1 MAGNPPGQTPQAI
14 KLKKISDIQY
24 DTLRGFEKAA
34 ILVNYLGPEA
44 SKKLLRNMDD
54 ADIRKLITLMH
65 KFRII
70 PIEVTKKVL
79 EEFYD
84 LISESEDYIFSDGP
98 ASKETII
105 DALGEERARGILGHL
120 NMASTSSRTLESLE
134 LVDAKSLAN
143 FLINEHP
150 QTVSVI
156 LAHLEPEKKGEV
168 LKRLPET
175 LQAEV
180 VLRMANLDHVAP
192 ELITEVDRVLKD
204 ELANI
209 GTVEQS
215 QLGGVQTVAEML
227 NVMDK
232 NAEKAIMS
240 RVEEKDSSFSLAEEI
255 RKLMFI
261 FDDIIKIDDRG
272 IQALLKEVSNDKL
285 LLALKTAN
293 QDIKDKIF
301 KNISKRAA
309 DLLADDLATM
319 GPARVSDV
327 EAAQLEIVNA
337 ARRLEGEGR
346 IIIARGG
353 AEDALV

>member
-1 MAGNPPGQTPQAI
+1 MSSEDTV
-14 KLKKISDIQY
+14 KLRRVQDISY
-24 DTLRGFEKAA
+24 DKLRGFEKAA

-44 SKKLLRNMDD
+44 SKKLLKKMDD
-54 ADIRKLITLMH
+54 ADIRKLITIMQ
-65 KFRII
+65 KYRII

-84 LISESEDYIFSDGP
+84 LISESEDYIFSDSS
-98 ASKETII
+98 ASKDTII
-105 DALGEERARGILGHL
+105 EALGEERARSILGHL
-120 NMASTSSRTLESLE
+120 NAAANSTRSLESLE

-156 LAHLEPEKKGEV
+156 LAHLEAEKKGEV

-192 ELITEVDRVLKD
+192 ELITEVDKVLKD
-204 ELANI
+204 ELSNI
-209 GTVEQS
+209 GTVEQA

-232 NAEKAIMS
+232 GAEKAIMS
-240 RVEEKDSSFSLAEEI
+240 RVEEKDPLLAEEI

-285 LLALKTAN
+285 LLAMKTAN
-293 QDIKDKIF
+293 QEIKDKVF

-309 DLLADDLATM
+309 EMLADDLATM
-319 GPARVSDV
+319 GPARISDV
-327 EAAQLEIVNA
+327 EGAQMEIVNV
-337 ARRLEGEGR
+337 ARRLETEGK

>member
-1 MAGNPPGQTPQAI
+1 MANQGAI
-14 KLKKISDIQY
+14 KLRKVDDITF
-24 DTLRGFEKAA
+24 DKLRGFEKAA
-34 ILVNYLGPEA
+34 ILVNYLGPDA
-44 SKKLLRNMDD
+44 AKKLLSKMDD
-54 ADIRKLITLMH
+54 ADIRKLITLMQ
-65 KFRII
+65 KLRIV

-84 LISESEDYIFSDGP
+84 LISESEDYIFSDRS
-98 ASKETII
+98 ASKETIM

-120 NMASTSSRTLESLE
+120 NAATNSTRSLESLE

-192 ELITEVDRVLKD
+192 ELISEVDRVLKD

-232 NAEKAIMS
+232 GAEKAIMS
-240 RVEEKDSSFSLAEEI
+240 RVEEKDPLLAEEI

-272 IQALLKEVSNDKL
+272 IQALLKEVPNDKL
-285 LLALKTAN
+285 LLAMKTAN
-293 QDIKDKIF
+293 QEIKDKVF

-327 EAAQLEIVNA
+327 ESAQMEIVNV
-337 ARRLEGEGR
+337 ARRLENEGR

>member
-1 MAGNPPGQTPQAI
+1 MANNNAI
-14 KLKKISDIQY
+14 KLKKTDDINY
-24 DTLRGFEKAA
+24 DSLRGFEKAA
-34 ILVNYLGPEA
+34 ILVNYLGADA
-44 SKKLLRNMDD
+44 SKRLLAKMDD
-54 ADIRKLITLMH
+54 ADIRKLLTFMQKL
-65 KFRII
+65 RII

-84 LISESEDYIFSDGP
+84 LISESQDYIFSDKSS
-98 ASKETII
+98 SKDTII

-120 NMASTSSRTLESLE
+120 NAATNSTRTLESLE

-156 LAHLEPEKKGEV
+156 LAHLEAEKKGEV

-209 GTVEQS
+209 GTVEQA

-232 NAEKAIMS
+232 GAEKAIMA
-240 RVEEKDSSFSLAEEI
+240 RVEEKDPLLAEEI

-261 FDDIIKIDDRG
+261 FDDIVKIDDRG

-285 LLALKTAN
+285 LLALKTAS
-293 QDIKDKIF
+293 QEIKEKIF
-301 KNISKRAA
+301 KNLSKRAA
-309 DLLADDLATM
+309 ELLEDDLSTM
-319 GPARVSDV
+319 GPSRVSDV
-327 EAAQLEIVNA
+327 EAAQMEVVNV
-337 ARRLEGEGR
+337 ARRLENEGK